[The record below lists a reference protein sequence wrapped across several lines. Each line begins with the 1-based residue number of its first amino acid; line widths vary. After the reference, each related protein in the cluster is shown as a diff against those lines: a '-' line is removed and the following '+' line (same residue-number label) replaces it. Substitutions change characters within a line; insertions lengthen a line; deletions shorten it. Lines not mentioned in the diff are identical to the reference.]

1 MQCNDLKE
9 IKVKQ
14 SLKIASVFIGT
25 IVGAG
30 LASGQEILQFFA
42 RFGMSGFAGIAL
54 CCALYITAFI
64 VIIRLCI
71 NNGYR
76 SYKDIIFAVL
86 GKRLGAVIDFF
97 LTIFIFG
104 SSIIMISGGG
114 AMLKEYANLPYFAGI
129 FLMCL
134 LVFVMA
140 VFSTEGVITLN
151 SVVVPFSALTI
162 GILGILVFIKSSSSV
177 FPLLNNVKSCSS
189 GSPYLSTLLYASFN
203 ILGATGVICPI
214 IYESKD
220 KKHFIQGAVIG
231 SIVLTALAVSI
242 CFSILVHAP
251 GSMVSEIPNLYIA
264 RSFGRLYAFITTMVI
279 WLEMFSTEISNI
291 YSLSKRL
298 EYSFRLPYI
307 GSLLIIMGL
316 TVPFSFIGFS
326 RLIKLLYP
334 PFGAV
339 SLIFVCGCVYM
350 YLKEFPV
357 KFKKS

>member
-1 MQCNDLKE
+1 M
-9 IKVKQ
+9 KQ

-42 RFGMSGFAGIAL
+42 RFGMKGLAGIIL

-71 NNGYR
+71 HNGYR
-76 SYKDIIFAVL
+76 SYKDIILSVL
-86 GKRLGAVIDFF
+86 GKRIGSVIDFF

-114 AMLKEYANLPYFAGI
+114 AMLKEYVNLPYYAGV

-134 LVFVMA
+134 LVFIMA
-140 VFSTEGVITLN
+140 VFSTNGVITLN
-151 SVVVPFSALTI
+151 SVVVPFSVLTI
-162 GILGILVFIKSSSSV
+162 GILGILVFIKSSSPG
-177 FPLLNNVKSCSS
+177 FPLIENMKEGSS
-189 GSPYLSTLLYASFN
+189 GRLYLSTILYASFN

-220 KKHFIQGAVIG
+220 KKHFIQGAIIG
-231 SIVLTALAVSI
+231 SIVLTVLALSI
-242 CFSILVHAP
+242 YYSILLYAP
-251 GSMVSEIPNLYIA
+251 ESMNSEIPNLYIA
-264 RSFGRLYAFITTMVI
+264 RRFGRTYTFITSMVI
-279 WLEMFSTEISNI
+279 WLEMFSTEISDI

-316 TVPFSFIGFS
+316 TIPFSFIGFS
-326 RLIKLLYP
+326 RLIRLLYP

-339 SLIFVCGCVYM
+339 SLVFICGCIYM
-350 YLKEFPV
+350 YLREFPI
-357 KFKKS
+357 KLRKS